1 MVVPAGKTVSAS
13 FDVSAGYDVSET
25 GTYTVAVDTYIEYV
39 EINVKGNGKPPIPK
53 RAGHLSSLLVMFNV
67 TENPSRKTLRQMVWE
82 SAVRLVSAP
91 RDPSIIGGSASQR
104 AAVKE
109 AHRAAYHY
117 IKAATIDLNR
127 SPERVKTWF
136 GKLSQRVVNNVL
148 ELMKHSL
155 VNDQITSF
163 F

>member
-1 MVVPAGKTVSAS
+1 MLRVTANHP
-13 FDVSAGYDVSET
+13 F
-25 GTYTVAVDTYIEYV
+25 
-39 EINVKGNGKPPIPK
+39 PK
-53 RAGHLSSLLVMFNV
+53 EQGICLLYWSCL
-67 TENPSRKTLRQMVWE
+67 TSRKIRLEKLLEKRHVPLRKMVGE

-104 AAVKE
+104 AAVKK

>member
-1 MVVPAGKTVSAS
+1 
-13 FDVSAGYDVSET
+13 
-25 GTYTVAVDTYIEYV
+25 
-39 EINVKGNGKPPIPK
+39 
-53 RAGHLSSLLVMFNV
+53 
-67 TENPSRKTLRQMVWE
+67 MVWE

-91 RDPSIIGGSASQR
+91 RDPSIVRGSASQR

>member
-1 MVVPAGKTVSAS
+1 MLMVTANHP
-13 FDVSAGYDVSET
+13 F
-25 GTYTVAVDTYIEYV
+25 
-39 EINVKGNGKPPIPK
+39 PK
-53 RAGHLSSLLVMFNV
+53 EQGICLLYWSCLTSRKIRLEKLLEKRHV
-67 TENPSRKTLRQMVWE
+67 PSR
-82 SAVRLVSAP
+82 SFSVRLVSAP

-104 AAVKE
+104 AAVKK

-127 SPERVKTWF
+127 SPERGKTWF

-155 VNDQITSF
+155 VNNQITSF